1 MDTGFLYG
9 LRAGGGGVIPL
20 HHTRAASLPAAWVS
34 KLTSLRRESVG
45 GIGRSQ
51 AAALRLAAENARAA
65 VAERHKRE
73 EEMSQKLDSEGDEL
87 RGSAQSPQ
95 IKNRSLPKGMLSEIL
110 PTNGLVYSEKGAL
123 R

>member
-1 MDTGFLYG
+1 MF
-9 LRAGGGGVIPL
+9 
-20 HHTRAASLPAAWVS
+20 

-73 EEMSQKLDSEGDEL
+73 EEMSQKVDSEGDEL
-87 RGSAQSPQ
+87 RNSAQSPPS
-95 IKNRSLPKGMLSEIL
+95 KNRSLALLSEIL